1 MQMHI
6 HGNSM
11 IINYLRLIRW
21 PNLLMMALVMCC
33 LRYFLILP
41 QFHHADIIEGSTL
54 FLFLLLIFSV
64 LCIAGGGYV
73 INDILD
79 QEIDAVNHPE
89 KQLIG
94 KLIDEKTAKLFYVG
108 LTSVGVATGIYLAS
122 VASSL
127 YLGLVFPAMAALLY
141 YYSRR
146 YKRQLISGNIVV
158 SFASAM
164 VLIVVW
170 NFEIFL
176 LDLENAQ
183 LAENIGV
190 IPFISKFI
198 YAYTVFAFFSS
209 LIRELVK
216 DVEDIEGDEA
226 ENCATIPILMGIS
239 VSKWITVVLLL
250 ILIIMVGYW
259 QYWLWF
265 NGLQYASGFLI
276 ITQILILFTIN
287 KLFVRQIMWH
297 KVSDFLKIMM
307 LTGITSII
315 FLNFK

>member
-1 MQMHI
+1 MKMRI
-6 HGNSM
+6 HGNIM
-11 IINYLRLIRW
+11 IINYLKLIRW

-41 QFHHADIIEGSTL
+41 QFNHAEIVEGSTL
-54 FLFLLLIFSV
+54 ILFLWLIFSV

-73 INDILD
+73 INDVLD

-94 KLIDEKTAKLFYVG
+94 KVIGEKSAKLFYIG
-108 LTSVGVATGIYLAS
+108 LTSVGIAIGIYLAYI
-122 VASSL
+122 ATSL
-127 YLGLVFPAMAALLY
+127 YFGLVFPVMAALLY

-170 NFEIFL
+170 NFELFL
-176 LDLENAQ
+176 LDHENAQ
-183 LAENIGV
+183 LTVNIGV
-190 IPFISKFI
+190 IPFISKI
-198 YAYTVFAFFSS
+198 VYAYTLFAFFSS

-216 DVEDIEGDEA
+216 DVEDIAGDEA

-239 VSKWITVVLLL
+239 VSKWITVILLL
-250 ILIIMVGYW
+250 VLMVMVGYW

-265 NGLQYASGFLI
+265 NGFQYASGFLL
-276 ITQILILFTIN
+276 ITQVLIIFTIR
-287 KLFVRQIMWH
+287 KLFEHQINWH
-297 KVSDFLKIMM
+297 KVSSFLKILM
-307 LTGITSII
+307 LSGIASII